1 MKKHLLFLLMLVFSM
16 SYMLKAQDHEGVPLK
31 KGQLQEVKQRS
42 VVSDYQPIEVL
53 LTLSSKED
61 LEEWTITNFR
71 TDDLL
76 ISTGFY
82 QNNMSYELISPVIKL
97 PSLESRERV
106 NLYLEE
112 SFALESGYDERVI
125 KVSEDGGKSWK
136 SLSRASG
143 ASKLNTSIINLTQYE
158 GKNILIAFEL
168 KTDGSNTYDGWNIQ
182 KIELKKDKLNS
193 QVIKKNSDKRQ
204 MGVLDGNL
212 LSLDAQKFPRF
223 IFANL
228 TVEEDGAPV
237 GGLNKSHFS
246 VTETVLDSTPNP
258 VAVVKDSTFKVFAP
272 DGVEVQRPVDIVFLM
287 DNSGSMSS
295 FQAQVAVNVESF
307 VTRLDSLGFD
317 YRLGLCRFGQGGTTQ
332 GAPIFHNNAGWYS
345 DDSAFVAMWNAVN
358 TDDGGIEPSWDALYY
373 SAQEYSFRNG
383 AQKIFI
389 LIVNETITTNATN
402 YNYSDITDQQLVID
416 RLNNVGIQNYSIVPT
431 SQEFVD
437 DFGTIADA
445 TGGRSY
451 DLTQNF
457 NSILDDIGTQ
467 IGNTYTI
474 RYTPTSPYFDG
485 LKREVDITVDYNS
498 STLLLEGEYTPGKA
512 PVIIRTDAT
521 LDIHKAAQPSENPI
535 VIEVNI
541 KDEIAPFTSSST
553 LYYRVLGASAYTE
566 LNMSQVSSGTGYS
579 VWQATI
585 PGPQVLDPG
594 IEYYI
599 RATDTEATTT
609 APEFIEGYGYPWSFA
624 VLPNLPPQIE
634 NRTTVSSVKSG
645 DPVHFEVEAS
655 DNTNSLSN
663 VWIYLK
669 TDNDINYQFFSMQS
683 IGNDLFTYDI
693 TATTGI
699 TEYFFIA
706 EDNFGVRSF
715 AGTEIQPFVVA
726 TDIPWDVYTGS
737 TKRHTINVA
746 GFDPTTFT
754 PWSIDATLGG
764 EVLLPGDYIGAFY
777 TTTECDA
784 QGNCE
789 TVEKCGGFYLWNGQP
804 FFGSFPVYGN
814 DATAPAKNGFADGDS
829 FIFKIFSKQNKKV
842 YDATHVFKTSS
853 LNTTFINGGVTDL
866 KSLKSYYQHS
876 TYPKKYLNLWSS
888 NLTPV
893 ETSFDD
899 IMAGYSTIVR
909 EVFDDDGN
917 RWAPGDPSNTL
928 NTYVPGYGYE
938 VYMYNSGETLN
949 IEGSKIK
956 LNQLQVNLKGQQQKT
971 LIGCPYQSPENVEA
985 VFSAY
990 VSDVYAVDKYV
1001 NDGTG
1006 FISIETYSPMFNINN
1021 WVDKNMVPGEGYY
1034 VFSLA
1039 PNSSFSFPAATGV
1052 YTSSR
1057 TAQVNQSIPQK
1068 VRSTDAY
1075 MHVMLPSE
1083 SLALDVK
1090 EGDVVMAYDKAGH
1103 KIGEAMVSASGVSMV
1118 LDGLSLS
1125 DGAEFDLWLKSQGRE
1140 LKGMEVAWK
1149 VGDGNYHNL
1158 KMAVATS
1165 SEIVDMVNGI
1175 SVFPNPASSQFTLKY
1190 NSESEEDIIINITD
1204 LQGKNMQRLELK
1216 GQKDTL
1222 LSQKL
1227 NVDFLKD
1234 GIYLIRVNQGEKSQI
1249 TKVIID

>member
-1 MKKHLLFLLMLVFSM
+1 MKKYLLFLLMLVFSLPF
-16 SYMLKAQDHEGVPLK
+16 MLKAQQQEPEPDLPKGKLFKIAERPAITEYESHQTLLSLKSTSDLKGWKIKNMREGH
-31 KGQLQEVKQRS
+31 QS
-42 VVSDYQPIEVL
+42 
-53 LTLSSKED
+53 
-61 LEEWTITNFR
+61 
-71 TDDLL
+71 L
-76 ISTGFY
+76 IGTGNY
-82 QNNMSYELISPVIKL
+82 QNNTTYSLVSPELSMPALERSDRINL
-97 PSLESRERV
+97 YLDEAFSLES
-106 NLYLEE
+106 
-112 SFALESGYDERVI
+112 GHDERIVKI
-125 KVSEDGGKSWK
+125 SIDQGMSWDKLSIQSGLSEGKS
-136 SLSRASG
+136 
-143 ASKLNTSIINLTQYE
+143 SIINLSKYA
-158 GKNILIAFEL
+158 GKDVIVALEMTA
-168 KTDGSNTYDGWNIQ
+168 DASDTYDGW
-182 KIELKKDKLNS
+182 ELKSLEIKRDRLKTIISSNS
-193 QVIKKNSDKRQ
+193 NARQ
-204 MGVLDGNL
+204 MGVLDGDL

-223 IFANL
+223 IFANV
-228 TVEEDGAPV
+228 TVEDDG
-237 GGLNKSHFS
+237 
-246 VTETVLDSTPNP
+246 NP
-258 VAVVKDSTFKVFAP
+258 VAGLDETNFSIVETIKDSVDDVRNVIKDETFKVYAP
-272 DGVEVQRPVDIVFLM
+272 DSSEIKRPVDIVFLM

-295 FQAQVAVNVESF
+295 VQNQVAINVESF
-307 VTRLDSLGFD
+307 VSSLDSKGFD
-317 YRLGLCRFGQGGTTQ
+317 YRLGLCRFGQSAGQ
-332 GAPIFHNNAGWYS
+332 GAPIFHNNAGWY
-345 DDSAFVAMWNAVN
+345 DNGTDYVNMWNSVN
-358 TDDGGIEPSWDALYY
+358 VSSGSIEPSWDALYY
-373 SAQEYSFRNG
+373 SAQEYSFRNA

-389 LIVNETITTNATN
+389 LIVNEAVNNGQNINN
-402 YNYSDITDQQLVID
+402 SDITDKQLVID
-416 RLNNVGIQNYSIVPT
+416 RLNNTGIQAYSIVPN
-431 SQEFVD
+431 SQAFEA
-437 DFGTIADA
+437 DFGSISDA
-445 TGGRSY
+445 TGGESY
-451 DLTQNF
+451 DINQNF

-467 IGNTYTI
+467 VGNTYTI

-512 PVIIRTDAT
+512 PIIIRTDAT

-535 VIEVNI
+535 LIEVKI

-553 LYYRVLGASAYTE
+553 LYYRVLGASVYTE

-585 PGPQVLDPG
+585 QGPQVLDPG

-655 DNTNSLSN
+655 DNTNSLSD

-789 TVEKCGGFYLWNGQP
+789 TVEKCGGFYLWNGKP

-814 DATAPAKNGFADGDS
+814 DATAPAKNGFADGES
-829 FIFKIFSKQNKKV
+829 FTFKVFSKQNKTV
-842 YDATHVFKTSS
+842 YDATHIFKASS
-853 LNTTFINGGVTDL
+853 LNTTFINGGVADL
-866 KSLKSYYQHS
+866 DTLKSYYQHT

-899 IMAGYSTIVR
+899 IMADYSTIVR

-938 VYMYNSGETLN
+938 VYMYNSGETLK

-990 VSDVYAVDKYV
+990 VSDVYAVDKYI

-1057 TAQVNQSIPQK
+1057 TAQVGQSIPQK

-1075 MHVMLPSE
+1075 MHIMLPSE
-1083 SLALDVK
+1083 SLALEVK
-1090 EGDVVMAYDKAGH
+1090 EGDVIMAYDKAGH
-1103 KIGEAMVSASGVSMV
+1103 KIGEAMVSVSGVSMV

-1125 DGAEFDLWLKSQGRE
+1125 EGAKFDLWLRSQGRE
-1140 LKGMEVAWK
+1140 LKGMKVAWK

-1165 SEIVDMVNGI
+1165 TEIVDMVNGI

-1190 NSESEEDIIINITD
+1190 NSVSEEDIIINITD

-1234 GIYLIRVNQGEKSQI
+1234 GIYLIRINQGEKSQI